1 MSHVVLF
8 DLDGVIADWSH
19 RLPLGVGTDEFY
31 AAMPNDAPIEA
42 GCTIFNYLVMHCAM
56 VNNEIVAKNIGMEM
70 TFVDIISCRPNKMR
84 QTTVDW
90 LSANDLFMPRNLHL
104 RADNDDRP
112 HWRIKLD
119 MYEQFYKGR
128 ENVLVL
134 FEDNAETIAAFRGE
148 GVCCYQVCDGIEP
161 SRIITRH

>member
-1 MSHVVLF
+1 MTHVVLF

-19 RLPLGVGTDEFY
+19 RLPLGIGTDEFY

-42 GCTIFNYLVMHCAM
+42 GSTIFNYLVMHCAM
-56 VNNEIVAKNIGMEM
+56 VNNEIMVKNIGMDM
-70 TFVDIISCRPNKMR
+70 MFVDILSCRPEKMR

-119 MYEQFYKGR
+119 MYEQFYKGK
-128 ENVLVL
+128 ESVLVL
-134 FEDNAETIAAFRGE
+134 FEDNAETIEVFRRE
-148 GVCCYQVCDGIEP
+148 GITCYQAQAGKQESKILLV
-161 SRIITRH
+161 H